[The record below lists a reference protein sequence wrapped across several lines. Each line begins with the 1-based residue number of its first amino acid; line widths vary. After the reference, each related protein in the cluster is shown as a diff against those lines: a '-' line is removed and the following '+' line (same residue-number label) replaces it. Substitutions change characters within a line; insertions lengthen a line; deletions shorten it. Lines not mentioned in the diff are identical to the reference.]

1 MAHPVSA
8 ALPTGLQAVLFDMD
22 GTLIDSEELWWTAE
36 CRVMGE
42 CGSSWTRADQAH
54 CLGGPLERVTVY
66 MAEKAGATA
75 SPQEL
80 GGALLDT
87 MESLLRNDAVLWRPG
102 AFALL
107 RECRDAGMPTALVSA
122 SYRRLLDAVSDSVN
136 HHPGL
141 THPAFDVTV
150 AGDEVSRGKPHPEPY
165 LEAARL
171 LGVDIHRCVV
181 VEDSPTGVA
190 SGQASGALVL
200 AVPHVVGID
209 AAARRRVVP
218 SLDGVCLADLVDWVS
233 LTP

>member
-80 GGALLDT
+80 GRALLDT
-87 MESLLRNDAVLWRPG
+87 MESLLRNDAVLWRRFIVARRDQQPG
-102 AFALL
+102 APKAFRFELF
-107 RECRDAGMPTALVSA
+107 D
-122 SYRRLLDAVSDSVN
+122 
-136 HHPGL
+136 HHPIEKR
-141 THPAFDVTV
+141 P
-150 AGDEVSRGKPHPEPY
+150 
-165 LEAARL
+165 
-171 LGVDIHRCVV
+171 
-181 VEDSPTGVA
+181 
-190 SGQASGALVL
+190 
-200 AVPHVVGID
+200 
-209 AAARRRVVP
+209 
-218 SLDGVCLADLVDWVS
+218 
-233 LTP
+233 